1 VSRKGGSLPRWRHDQ
16 RELMY
21 VAPNGTLTV
30 VSSVTTERDVQLS
43 TPTPLWTLPGTF
55 DVARDGK
62 QFLVLRPVA
71 EREASPMVVVTN
83 WPAIVG
89 Q

>member
-1 VSRKGGSLPRWRHDQ
+1 
-16 RELMY
+16 
-21 VAPNGTLTV
+21 
-30 VSSVTTERDVQLS
+30 
-43 TPTPLWTLPGTF
+43 
-55 DVARDGK
+55 VARDGK